1 MRATMREN
9 EQFRGKEAK
18 AKAAEFAE
26 DQARLQS
33 VLDREQ
39 AQDQAE
45 RDAVNA
51 RRRDMIRHQTELRD
65 QMALEEEAGDRFDSY
80 F

>member
-1 MRATMREN
+1 MREN

>member
-33 VLDREQ
+33 VLDMEQ